1 MFHIRPN
8 KAGLYT
14 LPAAP
19 RPVAALATS
28 AFDKNVRQDRYLSSP
43 RRALVD
49 IATSAADGYLQGNGH
64 FVKMMARISRAAAKS
79 SRGSCVLSLSP
90 PLSLPPPPPLSLS
103 LSLSLC
109 LSLSLFSVS
118 VSLLATTQCRNVQFA
133 TRFRKTAFK
142 VLQCNLT
149 CRLLSREARVCTRL

>member
-90 PLSLPPPPPLSLS
+90 PLYLLPPLS

-109 LSLSLFSVS
+109 LSLSLFSPSPSRCWPRRS
-118 VSLLATTQCRNVQFA
+118 VATFNLRRGSVKRRSRCFNA
-133 TRFRKTAFK
+133 T
-142 VLQCNLT
+142 
-149 CRLLSREARVCTRL
+149 